1 LVGSAIFAKTIRLSM
16 TELDL
21 LADADARA
29 RRFVSSNE
37 TRRVFPD
44 SASLAALA
52 AFDED
57 LTTDGRPEAETLAML
72 DEFGSPAAVA
82 GNGPR
87 YFGFVVGASLPIA
100 AAAERM
106 VLAWDQS
113 ASTPVGAPGAAA
125 IEKVAGRW
133 LLEILGLPDRSAVGF
148 GTSASA
154 CGLTCVTAARR
165 KLLATMGWDFDRKGL
180 AGAPAIRVVVS
191 DVAHVTMIKALRV
204 LGFGTDN
211 LVVAETDTN
220 GRINAAKLP
229 PLDAQTILC
238 LQAGEVNTGS
248 FDPFADIIPGAK
260 AAGAWVHVDGAFGLW
275 ARASDRLRWLTEG
288 VDQADSWTIDGH
300 KWLNTPYDCAMS
312 IVRDAD
318 ALAGAMTSDA
328 AYSSAGQDAQ
338 KNLTLEFSRR
348 ARGVAVWAALRSLGR
363 AGVAA
368 LVEGNVAHAQRIGA
382 ALRDA
387 GYDVLNEVVLNQVLF
402 RASSDVDTV
411 AIRDAAAA
419 SGELWFGGTVWRGRP
434 ASRISV
440 SSWRTR
446 DEHVD
451 LVIAKLQELK
461 TKSLKADWETSCRS
475 D

>member
-1 LVGSAIFAKTIRLSM
+1 MVAPMNEI
-16 TELDL
+16 DL

-29 RRFVSSNE
+29 RRFVAANE
-37 TRRVFPD
+37 TRRAFP
-44 SASLAALA
+44 ATGAIAALA
-52 AFDED
+52 GFDEA
-57 LTTDGRPEAETLAML
+57 LTDDGRPEAETLAML
-72 DEFGSPAAVA
+72 DELGSPAAVA

-87 YFGFVVGASLPIA
+87 YFGFVVGSSLPVA

-113 ASTPVGAPGAAA
+113 ASTPLGAPGAAA
-125 IEKVAGRW
+125 IEAVAGRW
-133 LLEILGLPDRSAVGF
+133 LLDILSLPAGSAVGF

-154 CGLTCVTAARR
+154 CGLTCITAARR
-165 KLLATMGWDFDRKGL
+165 KLLAQAGWDFDRKGL
-180 AGAPAIRVVVS
+180 AGAPQIRVVVS
-191 DVAHVTMIKALRV
+191 EVAHVTMIKALRV

-211 LVVAETDTN
+211 LVVAETDAN
-220 GRINAAKLP
+220 GRIDPAKLP
-229 PLDAQTILC
+229 PLDDRTILC
-238 LQAGEVNTGS
+238 LQAGEVNTGA
-248 FDPFADIIPGAK
+248 FDPFAAIIPRAR

-288 VDQADSWTIDGH
+288 VDQADSWTTDGH

-328 AYSSAGQDAQ
+328 AYSSAGAEAQ

-348 ARGVAVWAALRSLGR
+348 ARGVAIWAALRSLGR
-363 AGVAA
+363 SGVAA
-368 LVEGNVAHAQRIGA
+368 LVERCVGHAQRIGA
-382 ALRDA
+382 ALQDA
-387 GYDVLNEVVLNQVLF
+387 GYDVLSDVVLNQVLF
-402 RASSDVDTV
+402 RAGSDEATV
-411 AIRDAAAA
+411 AIREAAAA
-419 SGELWFGGTVWRGRP
+419 SGEIWFGGTVWRGQV

-451 LVIAKLQELK
+451 LAIAKLRQLK
-461 TKSLKADWETSCRS
+461 DL
-475 D
+475 